1 MKKSFLIASLL
12 ICSVGAFAQQEVG
25 ALTIQP
31 KAGLNIANYKGT
43 DGSDPRLGLA
53 AGVELEY
60 QLTNRFSVSAGAL
73 YSMQGSKDSRMDGG
87 EKINMT
93 IKTDYINVPVL
104 INFYVV
110 KGLAVKAGIQPAF
123 NVKSDFV
130 YTYEGK
136 NVGGKLTEV
145 GIDIK
150 SFDLA
155 VPMGLSYEY
164 KNVVVDGR
172 YNLGLMNI
180 VDYEKDDTKNSV
192 FQITV
197 GYKFRL

>member
-1 MKKSFLIASLL
+1 MDY
-12 ICSVGAFAQQEVG
+12 
-25 ALTIQP
+25 
-31 KAGLNIANYKGT
+31 LNIPIVA
-43 DGSDPRLGLA
+43 
-53 AGVELEY
+53 
-60 QLTNRFSVSAGAL
+60 
-73 YSMQGSKDSRMDGG
+73 
-87 EKINMT
+87 
-93 IKTDYINVPVL
+93 
-104 INFYVV
+104 NFYVV
-110 KGLAVKAGIQPAF
+110 KGLAVKAGIQPTF

-130 YTYEGK
+130 YSYDGK
-136 NVGGKLTEV
+136 NVGGKLSEV

-197 GYKFRL
+197 GYKFKL

>member
-12 ICSVGAFAQQEVG
+12 MCSVGAFAQQEVG

-31 KAGLNIANYKGT
+31 KVGLNIANYKGT

>member
-1 MKKSFLIASLL
+1 MKKGFLIASLL
-12 ICSVGAFAQQEVG
+12 MCSVGAFAQQEAG

-31 KAGLNIANYKGT
+31 KVGLNIANYKGT
-43 DGSDPRLGLA
+43 DSSDPRLGLA

-60 QLTNRFSVSAGAL
+60 QLTNRLSVSAGAM
-73 YSMQGSKDSRMDGG
+73 YSMQGAKDSRTDGG
-87 EKINMT
+87 EKIDMT

-104 INFYVV
+104 VNFYVV
-110 KGLAVKAGIQPAF
+110 KGLAVKVGIQPAF

-136 NVGGKLTEV
+136 NVGGKLSEV

-164 KNVVVDGR
+164 KNLVVDGR
-172 YNLGLMNI
+172 YNLGLMKI
-180 VDYEKDDTKNSV
+180 VDIEKDDTKNSV

-197 GYKFRL
+197 GYKFKL

>member
-1 MKKSFLIASLL
+1 MKNWFLIASLL
-12 ICSVGAFAQQEVG
+12 MCSVGAFAQQEVG

-31 KAGLNIANYKGT
+31 KVGLNIANYKGT
-43 DGSDPRLGLA
+43 EGSDPRLGLA

-87 EKINMT
+87 EKIDMT

-104 INFYVV
+104 VNFYVV
-110 KGLAVKAGIQPAF
+110 KGLAVKACIQPAF

-130 YTYEGK
+130 YTYDGK
-136 NVGGKLTEV
+136 NVGGKLSEV

-197 GYKFRL
+197 GYKFKL